1 MFNCNLLFLLI
12 ISIVWAI
19 DYALSLFILIIVK
32 FTCLK
37 RKQLR
42 AGQAFLC
49 AVSTP
54 LKKKKLK
61 NKLAEQKTGPAI
73 PTKSVKDSYP
83 AIRIYVPEKDNPQY
97 RDIHSGIYYIV
108 FLRIGKKKHQHVE
121 INFKTAPTHKGIDGV
136 FAFDPP
142 RVGNLKWKK
151 VEFFCKKIIRGV
163 VAEGLGPFVFLF
175 FFFERKSG
183 NKWFRDVFFC
193 GLDQRFF
200 LFSVFGWNVSGSLVR
215 FRNEIYWRISELWF
229 FYLGI
234 THFFGSNWNFDGIVF
249 FFCGSSGIHSL
260 LSPSVPSPT
269 NPRHSAT
276 DRCCSGCMLWQ
287 CQSVRWMSN
296 SWYTLEI

>member
-54 LKKKKLK
+54 LKKKKNLK

-83 AIRIYVPEKDNPQY
+83 GIRIYVPEKDNPQY
-97 RDIHSGIYYIV
+97 RDIHNGIYYIV

-175 FFFERKSG
+175 FLSKGKAATNDS
-183 NKWFRDVFFC
+183 VM
-193 GLDQRFF
+193 FF
-200 LFSVFGWNVSGSLVR
+200 LWFGSTFFFVQCIWVKCVRVFGS
-215 FRNEIYWRISELWF
+215 F
-229 FYLGI
+229 
-234 THFFGSNWNFDGIVF
+234 
-249 FFCGSSGIHSL
+249 
-260 LSPSVPSPT
+260 
-269 NPRHSAT
+269 
-276 DRCCSGCMLWQ
+276 
-287 CQSVRWMSN
+287 
-296 SWYTLEI
+296 